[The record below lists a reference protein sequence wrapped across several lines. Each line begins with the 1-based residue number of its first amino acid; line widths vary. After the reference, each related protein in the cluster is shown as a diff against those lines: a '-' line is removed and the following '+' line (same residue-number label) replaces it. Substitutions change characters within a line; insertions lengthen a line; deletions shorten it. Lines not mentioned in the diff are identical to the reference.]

1 MSNLFVKGTVICENL
16 TTAFFRLLFHS
27 ETGIIK
33 LTAKAVDRKSYL
45 YFMEKRRQG
54 AILPPFF
61 FGILHKPTLSHL
73 HIQRKAGAG
82 MIEVLVGQDVRPA
95 LCHLNRPGIQQA
107 FQVVRVDVDRIL
119 PQLAEQARRDSTRD
133 FPSPVGI

>member
-45 YFMEKRRQG
+45 YFMEKWRQG

-61 FGILHKPTLSHL
+61 FGNLRKPTLSHL
-73 HIQRKAGAG
+73 HIQRKAS
-82 MIEVLVGQDVRPA
+82 VLIVEAHVVQDVASIIR
-95 LCHLNRPGIQQA
+95 CLNRSGIQ
-107 FQVVRVDVDRIL
+107 
-119 PQLAEQARRDSTRD
+119 
-133 FPSPVGI
+133 

>member
-45 YFMEKRRQG
+45 YFMEKWRQG

-61 FGILHKPTLSHL
+61 FGILHKPALSHL

-95 LCHLNRPGIQQA
+95 LCRLNCPGIQQA
-107 FQVVRVDVDRIL
+107 F
-119 PQLAEQARRDSTRD
+119 
-133 FPSPVGI
+133 